1 MPPRDL
7 TAEDIAD
14 WLTPGQAVKILDAVF
29 QKSYLSKQAL
39 LGRLAGG
46 MAEAASE
53 QTVKN
58 DGAGRLIA
66 GPVPENPRRGLAK
79 NSNDGH
85 LLDHGRSHLQA
96 PVIVR
101 HGRRNRQPLCGEI

>member
-14 WLTPGQAVKILDAVF
+14 WLTPGQAVKILDAAF
-29 QKSYLSKQAL
+29 QRSYLSKQAL

-46 MAEAASE
+46 MAEAVSE

-58 DGAGRLIA
+58 DSAGSSAVCRTQPITREGVTQVWRIKKVPAGTYAIA
-66 GPVPENPRRGLAK
+66 QFMTPSTTEKATGKVGF
-79 NSNDGH
+79 
-85 LLDHGRSHLQA
+85 
-96 PVIVR
+96 
-101 HGRRNRQPLCGEI
+101 